1 MSGRD
6 GAAEPPGAP
15 ATPQP
20 DPGDA
25 REAVAVEFT
34 VLEVEPVPGAG
45 RLVAV
50 ALVELDFAGVGFAL
64 QVLQR
69 VQVVRGSDGGL
80 SCRAPEWR
88 HPASG
93 RWYPAVIAPP
103 ELIAAIADA
112 VLPAAAAVLAP
123 RP

>member
-15 ATPQP
+15 ETPRPAP
-20 DPGDA
+20 DDA
-25 REAVAVEFT
+25 REAVAVEYT
-34 VLEVEPVPGAG
+34 VLQVEPVYGAG

-50 ALVELDFAGVGFAL
+50 ALVELDIGGVGIVW
-64 QVLQR
+64 QG
-69 VQVVRGSDGGL
+69 VQVVRRPDGAL
-80 SCRAPEWR
+80 ECRAPEWR

-93 RWYPAVIAPP
+93 RWYPAIIAPP
-103 ELIAAIADA
+103 ELTAAISAA

-123 RP
+123 RL